1 LIVSVALLVGYT
13 WFAWREV
20 RRQEYLLPLL
30 IAVTAISC
38 IVDQHLLDVSYNIF
52 VLALLADT
60 TSFRLPIS
68 G

>member
-1 LIVSVALLVGYT
+1 
-13 WFAWREV
+13 
-20 RRQEYLLPLL
+20 
-30 IAVTAISC
+30 VTAISC